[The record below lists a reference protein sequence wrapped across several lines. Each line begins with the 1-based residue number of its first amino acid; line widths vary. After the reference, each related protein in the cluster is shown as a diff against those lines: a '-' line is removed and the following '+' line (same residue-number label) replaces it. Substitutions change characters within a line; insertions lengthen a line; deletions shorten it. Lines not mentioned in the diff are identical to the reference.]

1 MFESWRR
8 FVQFV
13 SDSFQLF
20 MIKRESKKLE
30 SFRPNQPT
38 RFVIQP
44 TIKNSQMGLNRSK
57 LSLWGALSAI
67 NIGLTIEMVE
77 VSSTCQTRVM
87 DIIIAIRCSKCK
99 TQQFCFF
106 TANTPTAASNAIQFH
121 VE

>member
-30 SFRPNQPT
+30 SFRPKQPT

-44 TIKNSQMGLNRSK
+44 TIRNSQMGLNRSK
-57 LSLWGALSAI
+57 LSGALSAI

-77 VSSTCQTRVM
+77 VSSTSQTRVM

-99 TQQFCFF
+99 THQFCFF
-106 TANTPTAASNAIQFH
+106 TVNTPTAASNAIQFH

>member
-1 MFESWRR
+1 VFESWRR

-30 SFRPNQPT
+30 SFRPKQPT
-38 RFVIQP
+38 RFVIQT
-44 TIKNSQMGLNRSK
+44 TIRNSQMGLNRSK

-77 VSSTCQTRVM
+77 VSSTSQTRVM
-87 DIIIAIRCSKCK
+87 DIIIAIRCK
-99 TQQFCFF
+99 THQFCFF
-106 TANTPTAASNAIQFH
+106 TVNTPTAASNAIQF
-121 VE
+121 VD